1 MKDNMMIKTYKDA
14 TKNNQLIEFIND
26 IYIILLSQ
34 MKLNKH
40 CFLIILSYLIACLY
54 IR

>member
-26 IYIILLSQ
+26 IYIIFCR
-34 MKLNKH
+34 K
-40 CFLIILSYLIACLY
+40 
-54 IR
+54 